1 MERPEDTLTPTESAA
16 FAALPRAIAVDPAEE
31 DRTVL
36 ALRAVGLLRGSPVWR
51 WPLAVAAALVL
62 FLAGFGVGRS
72 FGRAPTTRDTGAS
85 VLGTIAGATTAA
97 EREEVRNILLA
108 GLALLDREAPQRS
121 ARVVWF

>member
-1 MERPEDTLTPTESAA
+1 MRETDPTSRDQILDAAERL
-16 FAALPRAIAVDPAEE
+16 FA
-31 DRTVL
+31 
-36 ALRAVGLLRGSPVWR
+36 GRGF
-51 WPLAVAAALVL
+51 A
-62 FLAGFGVGRS
+62 
-72 FGRAPTTRDTGAS
+72 RAPTTRDAGAS